1 MKINKLTLIIVLIIM
16 LSPLLT
22 SCNTS
27 NSVSS
32 LYNNG
37 NNETVAYNF
46 ELLDLEGNTHKLTDY
61 QGKKV
66 YIKIWGTWC
75 SACVSGLDELEELYI
90 EKLDSDIVVLT
101 IVAPKVSGEL
111 SEEKFKEW
119 YYENNYNFKVLLDP
133 EATTFSGYGIRA
145 FPTSLFITTDGILSA
160 KKVGHQSNSSV
171 DNTFSDMD

>member
-1 MKINKLTLIIVLIIM
+1 MKINELTLIVLLTIM
-16 LSPLLT
+16 LSLLLT
-22 SCNTS
+22 SCNTT
-27 NSVSS
+27 NSVST
-32 LYNNG
+32 LYSNE
-37 NNETVAYNF
+37 NNETVAYDF
-46 ELLDLEGNTHKLTDY
+46 ELLDLEGNTHKLSDY

-66 YIKIWGTWC
+66 YIKVWGTWC
-75 SACVSGLDELEELYI
+75 SACVSGLDELEELYA

-119 YYENNYNFKVLLDP
+119 YYENNYNFTVLLDP

-145 FPTSLFITTDGILSA
+145 FITTDGILSA